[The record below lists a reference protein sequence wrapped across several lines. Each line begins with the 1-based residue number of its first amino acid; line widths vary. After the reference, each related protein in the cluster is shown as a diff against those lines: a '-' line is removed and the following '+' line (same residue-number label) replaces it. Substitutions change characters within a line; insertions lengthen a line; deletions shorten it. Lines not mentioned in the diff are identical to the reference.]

1 MSLLRVLALVAGFVA
16 GMMGMTA
23 PVAAWAAPAMWRVT
37 GAGSEVYLFGTLHA
51 LEPTVQWR
59 TLAYDAA
66 YAKAQK
72 VWFEADL
79 GTADP
84 ATVGLI
90 VSRYGV
96 DPERGLSE
104 KLAAADLSALK
115 GEADM
120 DRIEHLRPW
129 AAALMLSM
137 QPVLAK
143 GAQVES
149 GADMTVTRQ
158 ARSGGKQIA
167 TFETLEDQARMFASL
182 PEPAEV
188 QYLSEVIHERRH
200 PPKRLS
206 LNFNPSA
213 SSLEREWLAGDLAR
227 LGPGL
232 VSDLAHDNPTLY
244 DVLLKRRN
252 LAWADKLTTEM
263 AANQGVELV
272 NVGALHMVGK
282 DGLPALLAARGFK
295 VERVQ

>member
-1 MSLLRVLALVAGFVA
+1 LPVLRTAALLAGFIFGLFA
-16 GMMGMTA
+16 S
-23 PVAAWAAPAMWRVT
+23 AAQASPAMWRVT
-37 GAGSEVYLFGTLHA
+37 GGGSEIYLFGTLHA
-51 LEPTVQWR
+51 LEPTTQWR
-59 TLAYDAA
+59 TPAYDAA
-66 YAKAQK
+66 YDKART

-84 ATVGLI
+84 ATIGLI

-96 DPERGLSE
+96 DPARGLSD
-104 KLAAADLSALK
+104 KLAAADLTALK

-143 GAQVES
+143 GAQVAA
-149 GADMTVTRQ
+149 GADMTVTRE
-158 ARSGGKQIA
+158 AHAGGKQIK

-188 QYLSEVIHERRH
+188 QYLSEVIHERRS

-252 LAWADKLTTEM
+252 LAWADKLSGEM
-263 AANQGVELV
+263 AANPGVELV